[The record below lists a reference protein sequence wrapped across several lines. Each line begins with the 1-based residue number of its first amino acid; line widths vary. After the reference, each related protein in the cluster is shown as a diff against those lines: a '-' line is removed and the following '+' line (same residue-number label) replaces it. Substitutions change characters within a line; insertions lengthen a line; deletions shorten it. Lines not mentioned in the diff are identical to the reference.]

1 MTDRGSFTLLTA
13 ARVFEGTD
21 APPIQGGGVLLNGAE
36 IVRVGRADDLRAPD
50 GAAVTRHDYPAATIV
65 PGFVDAHTHITPPGD
80 GTFGEAVGATPDDIL
95 LLQGAANARRM
106 LELGVTTARENGAK
120 NQTTFSLREGIR
132 RGVVP
137 GPRLVLCGRPVC
149 TTGGHLWFFGQEADG
164 VDGVRHAVRELIKE
178 GADWIKITATGG
190 STKASDPLRPS
201 FSLAELRAIVEEAHA
216 RAKLTG
222 AHTTSSAAI
231 ERVLDAG
238 VDMIIHCTFWNP
250 DGSKEYRPDLV
261 ERIVADGR
269 WVNPTLYGGMYTE
282 TEGLE
287 ARRERDGRL
296 SAEDEA
302 NLVAYAEMMDLLLDH
317 TGRMIRAGVKMVAG
331 SDTAWRFGRA
341 GGLAKEIYWLGRA
354 GLSNADAIRSGTS
367 AAAEAIGVGDVAGR
381 LAAGRQ
387 ADLVVVDGDPLTDL
401 TALQRV
407 EDVWQ
412 AGRRVARTG
421 A

>member
-1 MTDRGSFTLLTA
+1 MTDRAQFTLLTA
-13 ARVFEGTD
+13 AHVFEGTD
-21 APPIQGGGVLLNGAE
+21 AAPIQGGGVLLEGPT
-36 IVRVGRADDLRAPD
+36 IVRVGRGDGLRAPD
-50 GAAVTRHDYPAATIV
+50 GATVERHDYPSATIV
-65 PGFVDAHTHITPPGD
+65 PGFVDAHTHVTPPGD

-95 LLQGAANARRM
+95 LLQATANVRRM

-120 NQTTFSLREGIR
+120 NHTTFSLCEGIR
-132 RGVVP
+132 RGIIP
-137 GPRLVLCGRPVC
+137 GPRMVICGRPVC

-190 STKASDPLRPS
+190 STKASDPYRPS
-201 FSLAELRAIVEEAHA
+201 FTLEELRAIVDEAHA

-250 DGSKEYRPDLV
+250 DGSKAYRPDLA
-261 ERIVADGR
+261 ERIANEGR

-282 TEGLE
+282 TEGLQE
-287 ARRERDGRL
+287 RRARDGRL

-302 NLVAYAEMMDLLLDH
+302 NLVAYAEIMDLLLDH

-341 GGLAKEIYWLGRA
+341 GGLAKEVYWLGQA
-354 GLSNADAIRSGTS
+354 GLSNADAIRAGTS
-367 AAAEAIGVGDVAGR
+367 RSAEAIGVGEVAGTI
-381 LAAGRQ
+381 AAGRQ
-387 ADLVVVDGDPLTDL
+387 ADLVVVDGNPLADL

-412 AGRRVARTG
+412 AGRRVPRTI
-421 A
+421 